1 MIMLRAWIACFLIA
15 YLGLSAS
22 GDIVGFEALSQ
33 YSQGSGGKYYNGDLG
48 DNTPNTQGWTSEGVH
63 FSNSFTYD
71 STFDYSYW
79 SGFAYSRETNG
90 TLAGFGNQYASRP
103 GSGSQNSSQYAVVF
117 NSLPGDAI
125 VTFGAAVQVQSVD
138 ISNTAYA
145 YYSMLNGDQFA
156 KKFGGDTGND
166 PDFLKLSILGYRD
179 GNAVGSVNFYLADYR
194 FDDNAKDYIV
204 SDWKTVGLTSLG
216 AIDSLQF
223 AMESSD
229 NSPFGMN
236 TPSYFAM
243 DQIAFSSV
251 PEPGTVALL
260 LSLGPLLLAKKW
272 RQRRSKATSK

>member
-1 MIMLRAWIACFLIA
+1 MLRAWIACFLIA

-63 FSNSFTYD
+63 FSNRFTNKD
-71 STFDYSYW
+71 DW

-90 TLAGFGNQYASRP
+90 TTGGYENQYAVRP
-103 GSGSQNSSQYAVVF
+103 SSGSQNSSQYAVVF

-223 AMESSD
+223 AMASSD